1 MFTKW
6 RSKIGAAIGE
16 SAAGERKPRVF
27 KIFRKGVPFFILHFG
42 VMKNSNGIL
51 AKVEREWRTNL
62 LFTNRQEVQHVL
74 TALQNYG
81 ILCNRCVVRFIS

>member
-6 RSKIGAAIGE
+6 RFKIGVEIGE
-16 SAAGERKPRVF
+16 SSAGERKPKVF
-27 KIFRKGVPFFILHFG
+27 KIFRKGVPFFSFTVLTMN
-42 VMKNSNGIL
+42 VNGFF
-51 AKVEREWRTNL
+51 AKVEHEWRTNL